1 MSCCGGQRL
10 GTIRPATH
18 DSLKGRPAPTIAFVY
33 TGSSSLTMIG
43 GATGRAY
50 RFEHPGCSLALD
62 ARDAPSATGITVLRR
77 DVPMK

>member
-10 GTIRPATH
+10 GTMRPVAH
-18 DSLKGRPAPTIAFVY
+18 DSLKGRAASTIAFVY
-33 TGSSSLTMIG
+33 TGSSSLTVIG

-62 ARDAPSATGITVLRR
+62 ARDAPGVAGIAVLRR
-77 DVPMK
+77 A